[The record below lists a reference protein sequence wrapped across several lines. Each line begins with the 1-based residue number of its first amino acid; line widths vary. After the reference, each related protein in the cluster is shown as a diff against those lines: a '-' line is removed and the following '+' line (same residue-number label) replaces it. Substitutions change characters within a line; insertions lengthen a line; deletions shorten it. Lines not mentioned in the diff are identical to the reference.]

1 MQYANGKSTAAIN
14 ISWGGDQIFLIQQ
27 IVLTRQACIML
38 QGVVD
43 LLLKTCAKWTGL
55 VSFRALVASFTKNDF
70 KGFSGLGK
78 KKELC

>member
-1 MQYANGKSTAAIN
+1 
-14 ISWGGDQIFLIQQ
+14 
-27 IVLTRQACIML
+27 ML

-43 LLLKTCAKWTGL
+43 LLLKTHAKWTGL

-70 KGFSGLGK
+70 KGFAGLGK